1 MISVCK
7 FKLHYSNFHAYTLC
21 MFEPKQDISKFVKL
35 GNRRIFDDPISKRLS
50 MEIRQK
56 IVGFDRTLSEYLT
69 NMEIITFLIE
79 QIQNDT
85 RQING

>member
-1 MISVCK
+1 
-7 FKLHYSNFHAYTLC
+7 
-21 MFEPKQDISKFVKL
+21 
-35 GNRRIFDDPISKRLS
+35 

-69 NMEIITFLIE
+69 NMEIITFPIE

>member
-1 MISVCK
+1 
-7 FKLHYSNFHAYTLC
+7 
-21 MFEPKQDISKFVKL
+21 
-35 GNRRIFDDPISKRLS
+35 

-56 IVGFDRTLSEYLT
+56 IVGFDRTLNEYLT

>member
-1 MISVCK
+1 
-7 FKLHYSNFHAYTLC
+7 

-35 GNRRIFDDPISKRLS
+35 GNRRIFDNPISKRLS